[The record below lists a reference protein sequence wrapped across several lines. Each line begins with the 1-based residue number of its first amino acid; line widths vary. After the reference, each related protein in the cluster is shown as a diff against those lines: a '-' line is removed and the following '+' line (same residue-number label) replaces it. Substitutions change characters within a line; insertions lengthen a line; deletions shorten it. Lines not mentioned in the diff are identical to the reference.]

1 MAGHQGWN
9 SSVPESTELARIYS
23 QRLDRRS
30 LKRVSHSCWLRRLLL
45 HRRECNFIRPGAAFR
60 LREKNSQRRH
70 AIRIRALLRVRSD
83 VAEKVQIDE
92 RSALSIG
99 RSNFLCTYM
108 WESRD
113 RRVCLGMSTGFN
125 DFFRRKTGWEGYKFF
140 YGFKSK
146 RIDW

>member
-1 MAGHQGWN
+1 MAEHQGWN

-23 QRLDRRS
+23 RRLDRRS

-45 HRRECNFIRPGAAFR
+45 HRRECNFIRSGAAFR

-70 AIRIRALLRVRSD
+70 AIRIRALLRIRGD

-99 RSNFLCTYM
+99 RTFYARTCENRETAEFVSGRRLTSMTFFDAKYR
-108 WESRD
+108 SRKIQI
-113 RRVCLGMSTGFN
+113 FPW
-125 DFFRRKTGWEGYKFF
+125 F
-140 YGFKSK
+140 
-146 RIDW
+146 